1 MAYVFGHGV
10 FAADVARVD
19 AVALASLLHGVVAA
33 VEVLALLEGLAEVV
47 GAVGEFAV
55 QAEEALFFG
64 GEGLLGGGGCLSVD
78 RLSRWMGRGWCTYAH
93 VNLVLLVGIH
103 LGYQFFVSKTWWKQR
118 KGVLGVR
125 IV

>member
-1 MAYVFGHGV
+1 MRLG
-10 FAADVARVD
+10 
-19 AVALASLLHGVVAA
+19 SLPYRRKRRCSS
-33 VEVLALLEGLAEVV
+33 
-47 GAVGEFAV
+47 GERACWR
-55 QAEEALFFG
+55 
-64 GEGLLGGGGCLSVD
+64 GCLSVD

-118 KGVLGVR
+118 KGVLGMR

>member
-64 GEGLLGGGGCLSVD
+64 GEGLLGGGGACQWTV
-78 RLSRWMGRGWCTYAH
+78 SRVGWGE
-93 VNLVLLVGIH
+93 V
-103 LGYQFFVSKTWWKQR
+103 
-118 KGVLGVR
+118 GVLTLTSILFFWWGFISDISSLCPKRGGSREKECWV
-125 IV
+125 